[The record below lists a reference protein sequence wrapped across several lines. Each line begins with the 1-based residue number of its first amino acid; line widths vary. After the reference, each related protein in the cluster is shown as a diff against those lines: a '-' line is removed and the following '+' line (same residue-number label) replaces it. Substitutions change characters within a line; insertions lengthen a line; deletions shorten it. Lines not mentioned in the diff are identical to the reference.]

1 MTHDPHHLTG
11 AYAAGALD
19 DDERAE
25 VEAHLSECA
34 DCAAEVADLREALT
48 ELSVLAE
55 ADPPPALR
63 ETVLASIKHVRP
75 LPPLTSDGAPAVQ
88 EGSPLASV
96 TTLRSRRR
104 VVTWITSAAAAV
116 ALILGGLVWHPWNSG
131 DSRLTAQSVLN
142 ASDARTW
149 SAPVGGGRATVARS
163 AQLGGVALVLEGLGA
178 PPERH
183 GYEAWLQMPDG
194 SMAPAGM
201 VPSGPSGRR
210 TLLLTGDAARAVGVG
225 LTVEPEAGSTKPT
238 TPPLLLLPMT

>member
-19 DDERAE
+19 DAERAE
-25 VEAHLSECA
+25 VKAHLGECA

-55 ADPPPALR
+55 VDPPPALR
-63 ETVLASIKHVRP
+63 ESVLASITQVRP
-75 LPPLTSDGAPAVQ
+75 LPPLSPGAAPVVR
-88 EGSPLASV
+88 ERSGASV
-96 TTLRSRRR
+96 TPLRSRRR
-104 VVTWITSAAAAV
+104 VLTWITSAAAAV
-116 ALILGGLVWHPWNSG
+116 ALLVGGLAWHPWTSG
-131 DSRLTAQSVLN
+131 DSRLTAQSVLD

-163 AQLGGVALVLEGLGA
+163 AELGGVALVLEGIAA

-194 SMAPAGM
+194 SMTPAGM
-201 VPSGPSGRR
+201 VPSGSSGRR

-225 LTVEPEAGSTKPT
+225 LTVEPETGSPHPT
-238 TPPLLLLPMT
+238 TAPLLLLPMT